1 MATVLGPCGV
11 IPKEFANVK
20 CFNVDLPDERAI
32 DSLPADRIARMIA
45 EFSDPAR
52 GEIVAYRG
60 RYRWQRDFER
70 IPLAQA
76 PPAISDVPASRGRLR
91 RNGVYL
97 ITGGTGGIGLSISK
111 YLAQT
116 CQPVI
121 VLSRQSAFP
130 EKAAWKELSVT
141 RAAPQRVLRTIDALL
156 EIERCGASVEVQT
169 ADVTDRVRMQAV
181 LRSMQDRHGALN
193 GVIHAAGIV
202 SAELIQSKSRGT
214 AHRVLAP
221 KVYGTMILLELLKD
235 LPLDFLVLFS
245 SITAIETA
253 YAHCDYSA
261 ANCFLDACTYAA
273 NARYPFH
280 TLTINWPGWREI
292 GQLADLQTAAGLENW
307 KKAALEKAISTRD
320 GVEAFARALHSGL
333 KQVIVSP
340 EDVHEVLARARI
352 PLDPSEYLSP
362 SERGKPAAA
371 RAPDSAA
378 DAPGNDVESALAE
391 IWKSI
396 LGLERVGIHEPFS
409 QLGGHS
415 LLAMQIVSKVRAGY
429 EIRLSLREFFE
440 APTIAELSRVIQA
453 KIVAEIESIPDEQAR
468 RLVTQPHQ

>member
-1 MATVLGPCGV
+1 KVPLPTYPFERQKHWLEATPRVASEGPVRETTSGLREVDHWFYGPVCKQAPPSGVSHGQVGDALWLVFADRYGGGRSVKAYLERVGCDVAFARLWDRYAHSADGAFELNPAGVDDYLKLFETLTADAAPKAINIVHLGSLTRDPPESIDRSPAASQEFGFYSLLHIAQATGELNLSIPLSIGILSNRLHEVTGEERIAPEMATVLGPCGV

-52 GEIVAYRG
+52 GQIVAYPG
-60 RYRWQRDFER
+60 RYRCRGDFER

-91 RNGVYL
+91 RNGLYL

-111 YLAQT
+111 YLAQM

-121 VLSRQSAFP
+121 VLTRQSAFP
-130 EKAAWKELSVT
+130 EQAAWKELSVT

-169 ADVTDRVRMQAV
+169 VDVTDRVRMQAV

-235 LPLDFLVLFS
+235 LPLDF
-245 SITAIETA
+245 
-253 YAHCDYSA
+253 
-261 ANCFLDACTYAA
+261 
-273 NARYPFH
+273 
-280 TLTINWPGWREI
+280 
-292 GQLADLQTAAGLENW
+292 
-307 KKAALEKAISTRD
+307 
-320 GVEAFARALHSGL
+320 
-333 KQVIVSP
+333 
-340 EDVHEVLARARI
+340 
-352 PLDPSEYLSP
+352 
-362 SERGKPAAA
+362 
-371 RAPDSAA
+371 
-378 DAPGNDVESALAE
+378 
-391 IWKSI
+391 
-396 LGLERVGIHEPFS
+396 
-409 QLGGHS
+409 
-415 LLAMQIVSKVRAGY
+415 
-429 EIRLSLREFFE
+429 
-440 APTIAELSRVIQA
+440 
-453 KIVAEIESIPDEQAR
+453 
-468 RLVTQPHQ
+468 